1 MSWRAFVQLRSLL
14 VAAILTAGVLPAA
27 ARQEPASGQPT
38 FKSGV
43 DLVRFD
49 VRVVD
54 GSGRPITDLRSDE
67 IEVYEDGKRLP
78 VVLFQRITE
87 PAGTYVDEARRAVT
101 AEVSSNEAFPRGHLY
116 ILIFDQQH
124 ITPGNEQ
131 RARLA
136 AEQFLRTRVRPSD
149 RVALFA
155 LPGPGPQIDFTTDKL
170 RVSKALAG
178 IRGTYERIVTT
189 PQLTMNIYEAHRIVH
204 GDEKLVMGAIER
216 MSAEAVGDVTG
227 RGVAGG
233 ATTTPG
239 SSASNE
245 DLSISRRLVRENAQA
260 VVNRTDN
267 ESRQLL
273 QRLADV
279 ILGFRDIEGRKTVVF
294 FTEGFFQDNLTRE
307 LESVAAAAAQSYSVF
322 YPFDLNQRTAPL
334 NEAFATETPQGSE
347 IQARIA
353 ALGTLAVETDGNLIL
368 DAANRSD
375 KVLDLLAEQARD
387 YYLVGFSPSEDAR
400 SERGKYRR
408 VSIKVKRPGAS
419 ASARTGYALPRETV
433 VADKKRAIN
442 TVLGAPFVQQGLKID
457 YTTYVMKAPEAGR
470 HRVVLSLNADLPVRA
485 TAGDAAD
492 VVFVARDVRDGRV
505 VASGTDTIPLPANAK
520 PGASIGSSSWR
531 VQFNVPAGSYLM
543 RAVVRE
549 PGGLAGSADRRL
561 DVRPLDGPEVA
572 VSDLVLGSALAA
584 LPVKPR
590 AFTGDGL
597 SGLLE
602 AYARTDVQMQ
612 DLNVR
617 IELRKPGQETSIR
630 AIDADLQATEQD
642 GGGLSRKARFLMP
655 LEGIEPG
662 EYTAHAIVKA
672 RGEIVAE
679 RTRHV
684 EVLAARS
691 GVATEDVPNA
701 LVERV
706 SPLDVLGGDLG
717 RRFVGWLQGR
727 AQGPAEVEAA
737 RRASEQRWE
746 QVELQVQRL
755 ADQRGVV
762 PKALRGLALF
772 AREDFAGAAEALQSA
787 FDAEAQSSL
796 TAFFLG
802 WAHEGAGH
810 TREAISA
817 WRSAAHLD
825 PTMVSAH
832 IALADAYLRLSE
844 PALALQAIRAGLTA
858 LPDSLELRERLARLE
873 KRGNRP

>member
-1 MSWRAFVQLRSLL
+1 M
-14 VAAILTAGVLPAA
+14 
-27 ARQEPASGQPT
+27 
-38 FKSGV
+38 
-43 DLVRFD
+43 
-49 VRVVD
+49 
-54 GSGRPITDLRSDE
+54 
-67 IEVYEDGKRLP
+67 
-78 VVLFQRITE
+78 
-87 PAGTYVDEARRAVT
+87 
-101 AEVSSNEAFPRGHLY
+101 
-116 ILIFDQQH
+116 
-124 ITPGNEQ
+124 
-131 RARLA
+131 
-136 AEQFLRTRVRPSD
+136 
-149 RVALFA
+149 
-155 LPGPGPQIDFTTDKL
+155 
-170 RVSKALAG
+170 
-178 IRGTYERIVTT
+178 
-189 PQLTMNIYEAHRIVH
+189 
-204 GDEKLVMGAIER
+204 
-216 MSAEAVGDVTG
+216 
-227 RGVAGG
+227 
-233 ATTTPG
+233 
-239 SSASNE
+239 
-245 DLSISRRLVRENAQA
+245 
-260 VVNRTDN
+260 
-267 ESRQLL
+267 
-273 QRLADV
+273 
-279 ILGFRDIEGRKTVVF
+279 
-294 FTEGFFQDNLTRE
+294 
-307 LESVAAAAAQSYSVF
+307 
-322 YPFDLNQRTAPL
+322 
-334 NEAFATETPQGSE
+334 
-347 IQARIA
+347 
-353 ALGTLAVETDGNLIL
+353 
-368 DAANRSD
+368 
-375 KVLDLLAEQARD
+375 
-387 YYLVGFSPSEDAR
+387 
-400 SERGKYRR
+400 
-408 VSIKVKRPGAS
+408 
-419 ASARTGYALPRETV
+419 
-433 VADKKRAIN
+433 
-442 TVLGAPFVQQGLKID
+442 
-457 YTTYVMKAPEAGR
+457 
-470 HRVVLSLNADLPVRA
+470 
-485 TAGDAAD
+485 
-492 VVFVARDVRDGRV
+492 
-505 VASGTDTIPLPANAK
+505 
-520 PGASIGSSSWR
+520 GSSSWR